1 MQTMTQTAIVNLAFV
16 GSGNWAR
23 KHHFPALDYLRTHA
37 ADRFDVRLRGIYSLE
52 RTEAAAVAERYGFA
66 RVYDSLDALVADP
79 EINAVAVAVSP
90 AAAAD
95 VLEQVIAL
103 RVPIFSE
110 KPPGISTAQARYLS
124 EIITVPNVLAFN
136 RRFAPLNN
144 IFKDIV
150 DKMEHTYFVEGH
162 FLRHNRLDE
171 TFVIGTGIHWIN
183 FMTYLFGDIIHVSVD
198 RFPNSQSETWMRIA
212 QVIFAGGL
220 KGTLKFFPC
229 TGSQVERIEVHNN
242 VQSAYLDGPLGDNP
256 GKIVIEA
263 GTERQVIQPEAL
275 SAAPEIVRIGI
286 VGEYEVF
293 FETVCDG
300 APSRSTFQNAVNA
313 MQVAEAIEYGWGF

>member
-1 MQTMTQTAIVNLAFV
+1 MHTKTINLAFV

-23 KHHFPALDYLRTHA
+23 KQHFPALDYVRVHA
-37 ADRFDVRLRGIYSLE
+37 TERFDVRLHGIYSLE

-66 RVYDSLDALVADP
+66 RVYENLDALIADR
-79 EINAVAVAVSP
+79 EINAVVVAVSP
-90 AAAAD
+90 EAAVS
-95 VLEQVIAL
+95 VLERVIAL

-110 KPPGISTAQARYLS
+110 KPPGVSTAQARHLS

-144 IFKDIV
+144 AFKDIV
-150 DKMEHTYFVEGH
+150 DTMERIYFIEGH

-171 TFVIGTGIHWIN
+171 TFMIGTGIHWIN
-183 FMTYLFGDIIHVSVD
+183 FMTYLFGDIVHVSVE
-198 RFPNSQSETWMRIA
+198 RFPNPQNETWVRIA

-220 KGTLKFFPC
+220 KGALKFFPC
-229 TGSQVERIEVHNN
+229 SGSQVERVEVHSN

-263 GTERQVIQPEAL
+263 GTERHVIQPEAL
-275 SAAPEIVRIGI
+275 LAAPEIVRIGI
-286 VGEYEVF
+286 VGEYGVF
-293 FETVCDG
+293 FETVCSG